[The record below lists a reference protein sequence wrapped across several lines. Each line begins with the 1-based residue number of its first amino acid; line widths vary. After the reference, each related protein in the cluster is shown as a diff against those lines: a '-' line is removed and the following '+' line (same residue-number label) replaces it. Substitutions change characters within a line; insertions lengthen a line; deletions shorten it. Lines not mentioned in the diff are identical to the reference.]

1 MSSDARQKAGV
12 VMSAAPAVDHPP
24 VSQDPGPAN
33 FRPPRLLGAWGALG
47 LFALQFVTIAL
58 APDEW
63 TVRVVVPATIALAA
77 LALWPY
83 RRWLG
88 VWMMYVGL
96 TANLAVILANGG
108 LMPIER
114 ATVVR
119 ALGEERAAK
128 YEIGRWIP
136 GSKDVLVAD
145 GGGRATALGDSITVP
160 LGAKH
165 LAASPGDLVIWAGL
179 AVLGAEAAV
188 EWRLRRRPQVAPGQR
203 GRAPEAAP
211 GGAAT
216 QR

>member
-1 MSSDARQKAGV
+1 MST
-12 VMSAAPAVDHPP
+12 APPVDHPG
-24 VSQDPGPAN
+24 VSQEIRHTAPVPS
-33 FRPPRLLGAWGALG
+33 RLLGAWAALG
-47 LFALQFVTIAL
+47 LFALQFVVIAT
-58 APDEW
+58 ASDEW
-63 TVRVVVPATIALAA
+63 VVRIVVPATIALAP
-77 LALWPY
+77 LALWRY

-88 VWMMYVGL
+88 VWVIYVGL
-96 TANLAVILANGG
+96 ASNLSVILANGG

-114 ATVVR
+114 HTVVH
-119 ALGEERAAK
+119 ALGEERAAR
-128 YEIGRWIP
+128 YEVGRWIP

-179 AVLGAEAAV
+179 ALLGAEAAV
-188 EWRLRRRPQVAPGQR
+188 EWRLRRRLAGVPDDDS
-203 GRAPEAAP
+203 RARKVAP